1 MQETKKSNSVVT
13 STFDLATGI
22 ITLAVVGLTDGVIKF
37 DARQWANP
45 EAYDALSDN
54 GKRALLHGGT
64 QRLSD
69 RAAIKRDTVTG
80 QSATPA
86 EKHAAIK
93 SLADH
98 YANGGGWELKGG
110 GVPPLNRAALYNA
123 VAQVRNRK
131 PEDVEALYR
140 DKADDVLRTLLTVP
154 AIATRYTELV
164 RPVAAEV
171 KSKADEILAE
181 LEAADEAEG
190 TNGQ

>member
-22 ITLAVVGLTDGVIKF
+22 ISIAVVGLADGVIKF

-54 GKRALLHGGT
+54 GKRALLHGGV

-93 SLADH
+93 GLADH

-110 GVPPLNRAALYNA
+110 GVAPLNRPALYAA
-123 VAQVRNRK
+123 VAAVRNRK
-131 PEDVEALYR
+131 VEDVEVLYR
-140 DKADDVLRTLLTVP
+140 DKADDVLRTLLTVS
-154 AIATRYTELV
+154 AIAAKYTELV

-171 KSKADEILAE
+171 RSKADEILAE
-181 LEAADEAEG
+181 LEAAEEANGTEG
-190 TNGQ
+190 